1 MVAQE
6 VKKLAE
12 ETGKASEEIEEIVKT
27 LMDNTEGSR
36 QLMSMTAEVLKE
48 QDESIRQ
55 ADAIFAGL
63 LDETEASSAA
73 IGQIAGRM
81 KSLEKTRNNSL
92 QAVEEM
98 YRIVSENAANARHAN
113 EMVAEVTEK
122 FTAVDEAAKSLSS
135 IAEQLDASMKFFKA
149 DKE

>member
-1 MVAQE
+1 
-6 VKKLAE
+6 
-12 ETGKASEEIEEIVKT
+12 
-27 LMDNTEGSR
+27 
-36 QLMSMTAEVLKE
+36 
-48 QDESIRQ
+48 
-55 ADAIFAGL
+55 
-63 LDETEASSAA
+63 
-73 IGQIAGRM
+73 
-81 KSLEKTRNNSL
+81 
-92 QAVEEM
+92 M